1 MTVDVVV
8 AGFFS
13 VFCGYITTEA
23 ARELENIVVLGYGL
37 IKKPILAAEIERK
50 WLPGAGIVALGKW

>member
-50 WLPGAGIVALGKW
+50 